1 MAEVRTTSTFRMTG
15 PSLGRKRDGATGA
28 VSAARAWDHRSA
40 QAKRSWASGAKI
52 ARPVLCYTVSRCVLQ
67 RHASAVSSA
76 IAQQQRAWRH
86 GRN

>member
-1 MAEVRTTSTFRMTG
+1 MEG

-52 ARPVLCYTVSRCVLQ
+52 ARSAVLCYTVS
-67 RHASAVSSA
+67 
-76 IAQQQRAWRH
+76 
-86 GRN
+86 